1 MADKAFKQFEGGIP
15 PLSKA
20 ESDRILR
27 NHTIYL
33 QACVNYVGAQLGW
46 RKYARLAF
54 FTAVAAAAFRTE
66 VVDLYFLLRGLVF

>member
-1 MADKAFKQFEGGIP
+1 MGDKTFKSFSNPGDR
-15 PLSKA
+15 
-20 ESDRILR
+20 DRILQ

-33 QACVNYVGAQLGW
+33 QACVNYIARQLGW

-54 FTAVAAAAFRTE
+54 FTAVTIGAFRSE